1 MRCLADAQP
10 EIQLKTPLS
19 KHAKQPFHAIV
30 PKAPRDGTSCL
41 KRDLQ
46 LLTAAINLIEH
57 LLQFEPTRRY
67 DAHQSLAHQYFT
79 AGPIAPP
86 TIPASVSSSTASLA
100 LPPRVAQR
108 ASQASQ
114 AVQQQ
119 QQQAA
124 AAAAAQQQQQ
134 QQQQALLAQQQ
145 QQHMMMMEQARAQ
158 QAQGGYYGSYDS
170 TTLDAK
176 LTRRPGA
183 NAGCS
188 SRADADGSGPGSST
202 SSSTGSKGNGPKRA
216 SASQPKMCP

>member
-1 MRCLADAQP
+1 MLTRP
-10 EIQLKTPLS
+10 VLKP
-19 KHAKQPFHAIV
+19 
-30 PKAPRDGTSCL
+30 
-41 KRDLQ
+41 
-46 LLTAAINLIEH
+46 AINLIEH

-67 DAHQSLAHQYFT
+67 DAHQSLQHQYFT

-124 AAAAAQQQQQ
+124 AAAAQQQQQ

-158 QAQGGYYGSYDS
+158 QAQGGYYG
-170 TTLDAK
+170 T
-176 LTRRPGA
+176 
-183 NAGCS
+183 
-188 SRADADGSGPGSST
+188 
-202 SSSTGSKGNGPKRA
+202 
-216 SASQPKMCP
+216 